1 MNSPS
6 RWAIGDRESK
16 AMSDT
21 KKPVGY
27 GHDQKG
33 AAGGTTIGGGKPA
46 VAHTVA
52 ADKSAGEGTEPTAK
66 TFLIDDQEIDIREGE
81 TIFRAARRLDIKLPH
96 LCYSPKP
103 GYRPDGNCR
112 VCMVEIEGERVLAAS
127 CLRTPTPGMKVKT
140 QTDRAKT
147 ARRMVAELLLT
158 DQPAIEV
165 AHDPDSELW
174 KIVKRL
180 KIEDGRFPKRD
191 AIEVPAP
198 DRSHVAM
205 AVNLDACIQCNLCV
219 RACREV
225 QVNDVIG
232 MAGRGH
238 LEKIVFDINDP
249 MGASTCVACGECVQ
263 ACPTGALM
271 PSTMVDENNVYLG
284 KPDRTVDSV
293 CPYCGVGCQL
303 TYQIKDDKIVAVAGK
318 NGPANQNRLCVKG
331 RFGFDYV
338 ANPQR
343 LLKPMIRKDGVPKVP
358 HEMVDPSNPWTHFRE
373 ATWEE
378 ALDRAAGG
386 LKKIRDRDGPDALAG
401 FGSAKG
407 SNEEAYLF
415 QKLVRTG
422 FGTNNVDHCTRL
434 CHASSVSALLEGV
447 GSAAVTATFNE
458 CKNSEVIIVI
468 GANPTDNHPVAATF
482 FKQAAKRGAK
492 LVVMDPRGTA
502 MKRHAWKMLQFK
514 NGTDVAM
521 LNAMLNVIVT
531 EKLYDQQYIQTY
543 VEGFEAWKESVKDF
557 TPEEMAPICGIDA
570 DTLREVARAYARAE
584 SAIIF
589 WGMGVSQHTHGTD
602 NARCLIALSLI
613 TGQVGRPGT
622 GLHPL
627 RGQNNVQGASDA
639 GLIPMFFPDYRS
651 VEDPEIRAQY
661 ESKWGVKLPPKRGK
675 TVVEIMDAV
684 HADEIKGMY
693 IEGEN
698 PAMSDPDLNHA
709 REALAHLEHL
719 VVQDLF
725 LTETAVYADVI
736 LPASAWPEKDGTVTN
751 TNRQVQMGR
760 QALPLPGDTR
770 HALWIIQEI
779 ANRMGCGWTYKHV
792 SEVYTEMASM
802 MPALDN
808 ISWERVEREHAVTY
822 PSDGPD
828 IPGRDVVFDKG
839 YPRPGGFAK
848 LVATKLQPPDEVPDA
863 EYPFILS
870 TGRQLEHWHT
880 GSMTRRATVLD
891 SLEPSAIA
899 QLSRGTLAKLGIKA
913 GDPVRV
919 TTRRGTVELFSRQD
933 DGVPDGVVFIPFAY
947 VEAAANLLTN
957 PKLDPF
963 GKIPEFKFCA
973 AKVEAVDPMS
983 RVAAE

>member
-1 MNSPS
+1 
-6 RWAIGDRESK
+6 
-16 AMSDT
+16 MSELQ
-21 KKPVGY
+21 KPVGY

-33 AAGGTTIGGGKPA
+33 AAGGDAIGEGKPG

-52 ADKSAGEGTEPTAK
+52 VDKSAGEGNEPTAK

-174 KIVKRL
+174 KIVKRQ
-180 KIEDGRFPKRD
+180 KIEAGRFPKRD
-191 AIEVPAP
+191 AVEVPES

-205 AVNLDACIQCNLCV
+205 AVNLDACIHCNLCV

-238 LEKIVFDINDP
+238 LEKIVFDFDDP
-249 MGASTCVACGECVQ
+249 MGDSTCVACGECVQ

-271 PSTMVDENNVYLG
+271 PATMVDDNNVYLG

-303 TYQIKDDKIVAVAGK
+303 TYQIKDDKIVAVTGK
-318 NGPANQNRLCVKG
+318 DGPANQQRLCVKG

-338 ANPQR
+338 HNPER
-343 LLKPMIRKDGVPKVP
+343 LMKPLIRKDGVPKVA
-358 HEMVDPSNPWTHFRE
+358 HEFIDPKNPYTHFRE

-378 ALDRAAGG
+378 ALERAAGG
-386 LKKIRDRDGPDALAG
+386 LKTIRDRDGPDALAG

-415 QKLVRTG
+415 QKLVRAG

-434 CHASSVSALLEGV
+434 CHASSVAALLEGV
-447 GSAAVTATFNE
+447 GSGAVSATFNE
-458 CKNSEVIIVI
+458 CKNSEVIVVI
-468 GANPTDNHPVAATF
+468 GANPIENHPVAATF

-492 LVVMDPRGTA
+492 LVVMDPRGQA
-502 MKRHAWKMLQFK
+502 LKRHAWRMMQFK
-514 NGTDVAM
+514 NGADVAM
-521 LNAMLNVIVT
+521 LNAMLNVIVE
-531 EKLYDQQYIQTY
+531 EKLYDEQYIQSY
-543 VEGFEAWKESVKDF
+543 VEGFGPFAQSIKAF
-557 TPEEMAPICGIDA
+557 TPEEMAPICGIEPDV
-570 DTLREVARAYARAE
+570 LRNVARTFARVE

-613 TGQVGRPGT
+613 CGQIGRPGT

-627 RGQNNVQGASDA
+627 RRPHKEQGAPRA
-639 GLIPMFFPDYRS
+639 GLIPMFFPDYKS
-651 VEDPEIRAQY
+651 VEDQATRGMY
-661 ESKWGVKLPPKRGK
+661 EKTWGVKLPPKKGK

-693 IEGEN
+693 IMGEN

-760 QALPLPGDTR
+760 KALPMPGDAR
-770 HALWIIQEI
+770 EDIWIIQDLAQRI
-779 ANRMGCGWTYKHV
+779 GLPWNYQSVG
-792 SEVYTEMASM
+792 EVFTEMASM

-808 ISWERVEREHAVTY
+808 ITWDRVQREHAVTY
-822 PSDGPD
+822 PVDGPD
-828 IPGRDVVFDKG
+828 VHGRDVVFDKG
-839 YPRPGGFAK
+839 F
-848 LVATKLQPPDEVPDA
+848 
-863 EYPFILS
+863 
-870 TGRQLEHWHT
+870 
-880 GSMTRRATVLD
+880 
-891 SLEPSAIA
+891 
-899 QLSRGTLAKLGIKA
+899 
-913 GDPVRV
+913 
-919 TTRRGTVELFSRQD
+919 
-933 DGVPDGVVFIPFAY
+933 
-947 VEAAANLLTN
+947 
-957 PKLDPF
+957 
-963 GKIPEFKFCA
+963 
-973 AKVEAVDPMS
+973 
-983 RVAAE
+983 